1 MELLA
6 MLTLLFVLGLLADVQ
21 VLTRRDSV
29 LSDETDNV
37 GAESVV
43 VIGVTAIRAIALR

>member
-1 MELLA
+1 

-37 GAESVV
+37 GAESAVAMGKSTV
-43 VIGVTAIRAIALR
+43 RAIALP